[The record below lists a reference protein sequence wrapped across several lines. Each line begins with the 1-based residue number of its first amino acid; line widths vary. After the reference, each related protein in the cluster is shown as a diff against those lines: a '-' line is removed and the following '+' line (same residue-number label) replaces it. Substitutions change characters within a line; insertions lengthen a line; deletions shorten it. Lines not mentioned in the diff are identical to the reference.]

1 MDSTSINSLSGGK
14 TSSYMAANYRAD
26 YDIFSLVRIEG
37 AKFKDEKVRQY
48 VEDKIQ
54 KPFIGTSEED
64 AIVYTMLDLEQHI
77 GRPITWVSGP
87 TFDEVIRNKGGYIP
101 NKMARYCTTE
111 LKTLPILEWV
121 VQNLDDVPVM
131 RFGYRANEG
140 KRVLKMQQRAKGQT
154 IYVKASFS
162 KHADGRN
169 KWEEIPYCIPEFPL
183 YEDNIFKDQVEAYWK
198 DQPVR
203 FAYMNNCVGCFWR
216 SPLLLHKM
224 YEKQPEKMDWFNDQE
239 KNTGNQWRSDCSYE
253 SIKRFKSQ
261 IELFDDDFN
270 ECDSGNCGI

>member
-1 MDSTSINSLSGGK
+1 
-14 TSSYMAANYRAD
+14 MAANYRAD

-37 AKFKDEKVRQY
+37 ARFKDEKVRQY

-140 KRVLKMQQRAKGQT
+140 KRVLKMQERAIGQT

-169 KWEEIPYCIPEFPL
+169 KWQEIPYCIPEFPL

-224 YEKQPEKMDWFNDQE
+224 YEKQPEKMNWFNDQE
-239 KNTGNQWRSDCSYE
+239 KSTGNQWRSDCSYE
-253 SIKRFKSQ
+253 SIKRFKTQ